1 MGIKTI
7 NGSTTVLAIFGDP
20 VSHSLSP
27 LMHNAAFSALDWN
40 CVYIPCHVMP
50 EELPNAVRSIRTLD
64 FKGVNITIPHKQ
76 AVIAE
81 LDEIIGDSKISGS
94 VNTII
99 NQDGRLIGT
108 STDGSGF
115 LRSIQEEGR
124 FELQNKNIIL
134 LGAGGSAR
142 ALIYSLITAGIKS
155 LVIVNR
161 DFAKAVRLQEKVW
174 TDTGFTLIVHDLT
187 LLHELDWNS
196 YDLLINTTSVG
207 LHDEHSLVPRH
218 FLKPQLF
225 VYDLLYKKGG
235 TMLYRDAVAIGC
247 RVLSGLSLLL
257 YQGAESF
264 RLWFE
269 VNPPIDIM
277 RQTLHQ
283 YYE

>member
-1 MGIKTI
+1 
-7 NGSTTVLAIFGDP
+7 
-20 VSHSLSP
+20 
-27 LMHNAAFSALDWN
+27 MHNAAFSALDWN